1 MQVMN
6 AQVLKRVVNHRLAS
20 LVQRKTR
27 FGRFIYIL
35 QWVKVKM
42 PDTCVS
48 RFTSMA
54 GPLGL
59 LGKIVPT
66 PFIVNVLFLLVCFSL
81 QPANAGVVATS
92 IAIEVDGQRTRF
104 VAEVS
109 GVLAF
114 DVRVSG
120 NPDQIIIASK
130 GLRFNLPKGA
140 GRKVKGLASK
150 MRYGVDEKGTSQF
163 VIDTQGFAKIVSS
176 QLVPK
181 KGKRKARI
189 VVEFELATPVSAVG
203 PDDVV
208 VTGSLTAAPPRPTL
222 LPGLAARLAGK
233 KVIVI
238 DAGHGGMD
246 PGAVSPR
253 KVKEKDVVLA
263 FAQELSR
270 SLLATGR
277 YEVVLTRDD
286 DRFVTLAERVKVA
299 RSNQA
304 DLFVAIHA
312 DTVRGPSARGTTI
325 YTLSETGSDEEA
337 EALAQ
342 KENKADVIGGIDLG
356 QQNSAVADILI
367 DLALRESKGSAVL
380 FSRVALSHLTGK
392 TTLTG
397 VPLRSAG
404 FVVLKAPDVP
414 SVLIELG
421 YLSSKEDEKNMISPA
436 WRATL
441 AEALA
446 NAVDDHFAG
455 RFAASTP

>member
-1 MQVMN
+1 MQ
-6 AQVLKRVVNHRLAS
+6 L
-20 LVQRKTR
+20 
-27 FGRFIYIL
+27 
-35 QWVKVKM
+35 
-42 PDTCVS
+42 PCVS
-48 RFTSMA
+48 RFDVLT
-54 GPLGL
+54 GPLHYL
-59 LGKIVPT
+59 LRIVPALLS
-66 PFIVNVLFLLVCFSL
+66 FKLLFLLASFYVI
-81 QPANAGVVATS
+81 PASAGEVATS
-92 IAIEVDGQRTRF
+92 MKIEMAGQRTRF

-109 GVLAF
+109 GVMVF
-114 DVRVSG
+114 DVRATTNPGQIVVS
-120 NPDQIIIASK
+120 AK

-140 GRKVKGLASK
+140 GRKVKGLVSK
-150 MRYGVDEKGTSQF
+150 MRYGVDATGTSQF
-163 VIDTQGFAKIVSS
+163 VIDTQGLAKIVSS
-176 QLVPK
+176 QLLPK

-189 VVEFELATPVSAVG
+189 VVEFEAATPISTVG

-208 VTGSLTAAPPRPTL
+208 VTGSLTVAPPPLAL
-222 LPGLAARLAGK
+222 LPGLAAHLAGK

-246 PGAVSPR
+246 PGAVSPG

-263 FAQELSR
+263 FALQLSR

-286 DRFVTLAERVKVA
+286 DRFVTLAERVKIA

-325 YTLSETGSDEEA
+325 YTLSETGSDQEA

-342 KENKADVIGGIDLG
+342 KENQADVIGGIDLG
-356 QQNSAVADILI
+356 QQNSEVADILI

-380 FSRVALSHLTGK
+380 FSRVALSHLKGK

-421 YLSSKEDEKNMISPA
+421 YLSSKEDEKNMISPV
-436 WRATL
+436 WRTNL
-441 AEALA
+441 AAALSQ
-446 NAVDDHFAG
+446 AVEDHFAG
-455 RFAASTP
+455 QFAVPAP

>member
-1 MQVMN
+1 MQ
-6 AQVLKRVVNHRLAS
+6 L
-20 LVQRKTR
+20 
-27 FGRFIYIL
+27 
-35 QWVKVKM
+35 
-42 PDTCVS
+42 PCVS
-48 RFTSMA
+48 RFDVLT
-54 GPLGL
+54 GPLHYL
-59 LGKIVPT
+59 LRIVPALLS
-66 PFIVNVLFLLVCFSL
+66 FKLLFLLASFYVI
-81 QPANAGVVATS
+81 PASAGEVATS
-92 IAIEVDGQRTRF
+92 MKIEMAGQRTRF

-109 GVLAF
+109 GVMVF
-114 DVRVSG
+114 DVRATTNPGQIVVS
-120 NPDQIIIASK
+120 AK

-140 GRKVKGLASK
+140 GRKVKGLVSK
-150 MRYGVDEKGTSQF
+150 MRYGVDATGTSQF
-163 VIDTQGFAKIVSS
+163 VIDTQGLAKIVSS
-176 QLVPK
+176 QLLPK

-189 VVEFELATPVSAVG
+189 VVEFEAATPISMVG

-222 LPGLAARLAGK
+222 LPSLAAHLAGK

-246 PGAVSPR
+246 PGAVSPG

-263 FAQELSR
+263 FALQLSR

-286 DRFVTLAERVKVA
+286 DRFVTLAERVKIA

-325 YTLSETGSDEEA
+325 YTLSETGSDQEA

-342 KENKADVIGGIDLG
+342 KENQADVIGGIDLG
-356 QQNSAVADILI
+356 QQNSEVADILI

-380 FSRVALSHLTGK
+380 FSRVALSHLKGK

-421 YLSSKEDEKNMISPA
+421 YLSSKEDEKNMISPV
-436 WRATL
+436 WRTNL
-441 AEALA
+441 AAALSQ
-446 NAVDDHFAG
+446 AVEDHFAG
-455 RFAASTP
+455 QFAVPAP

>member
-1 MQVMN
+1 MQDTCFS
-6 AQVLKRVVNHRLAS
+6 RFAS
-20 LVQRKTR
+20 LARPLRWLVK
-27 FGRFIYIL
+27 IL
-35 QWVKVKM
+35 
-42 PDTCVS
+42 P
-48 RFTSMA
+48 
-54 GPLGL
+54 GL
-59 LGKIVPT
+59 LAVK
-66 PFIVNVLFLLVCFSL
+66 VLFLLFCFTA
-81 QPANAGVVATS
+81 QNAGAAVVATS
-92 IAIEVDGQRTRF
+92 MAIEVRGQRTRF

-114 DVRVSG
+114 DVRVAG
-120 NPDQIIIASK
+120 NPDQIVISTK
-130 GLRFNLPKGA
+130 GLQFNLPKGA

-150 MRYGVDEKGTSQF
+150 MRYGVNELGVAQF
-163 VIDTQGFAKIVSS
+163 VIDTQGLVKIVSS
-176 QLVPK
+176 QLLPK
-181 KGKRKARI
+181 RGKRKARI
-189 VVEFELATPVSAVG
+189 VVEFELASSAYHVA
-203 PDDVV
+203 PDDVE
-208 VTGSLTAAPPRPTL
+208 VTGSLSAAPPRPSL
-222 LPGLAARLAGK
+222 SPGLAAHLAGK

-253 KVKEKDVVLA
+253 KIKEKDVVLA
-263 FAQELSR
+263 FAQELAR

-277 YEVVLTRDD
+277 YEVVLTRND
-286 DRFVTLAERVKVA
+286 DRFVTLAERVKIA

-325 YTLSETGSDEEA
+325 YTLSETGSDREA

-342 KENKADVIGGIDLG
+342 KENQADVIGGIDLG
-356 QQNSAVADILI
+356 QQNSAVADVLI
-367 DLALRESKGSAVL
+367 DLALRESKSSAL
-380 FSRVALSHLTGK
+380 MFSRVALTHLTGK

-421 YLSSKEDEKNMISPA
+421 YLSSQEDEKNMISPV
-436 WRATL
+436 WRTTL
-441 AEALA
+441 ATALS

-455 RFAASTP
+455 QFAVATP

>member
-1 MQVMN
+1 MQ
-6 AQVLKRVVNHRLAS
+6 L
-20 LVQRKTR
+20 
-27 FGRFIYIL
+27 
-35 QWVKVKM
+35 
-42 PDTCVS
+42 PCVS
-48 RFTSMA
+48 RFDVLT
-54 GPLGL
+54 GPLHYL
-59 LGKIVPT
+59 LRIVPALLS
-66 PFIVNVLFLLVCFSL
+66 FKLLFLLASFYVI
-81 QPANAGVVATS
+81 PASAGEVATS
-92 IAIEVDGQRTRF
+92 MKIEMAGQRTRF

-109 GVLAF
+109 GVMVF
-114 DVRVSG
+114 DVRATTNPGQIVVS
-120 NPDQIIIASK
+120 AK

-140 GRKVKGLASK
+140 GRKVKGLVSK
-150 MRYGVDEKGTSQF
+150 MRYGVDATGTSQF
-163 VIDTQGFAKIVSS
+163 VIDTQGLAKIVSS
-176 QLVPK
+176 QLLPK

-189 VVEFELATPVSAVG
+189 VVEFEAATPISMVG

-222 LPGLAARLAGK
+222 LPGLAAHLAGK

-246 PGAVSPR
+246 PGAVSPG

-263 FAQELSR
+263 FALQLSR

-286 DRFVTLAERVKVA
+286 DRFVTLAERVKIA

-325 YTLSETGSDEEA
+325 YTLSETGSDQEA

-342 KENKADVIGGIDLG
+342 KENQADVIGGIDLG
-356 QQNSAVADILI
+356 QQNSEVADILI

-380 FSRVALSHLTGK
+380 FSRVALSHLKGK

-421 YLSSKEDEKNMISPA
+421 YLSSKEDEKNMISPV
-436 WRATL
+436 WRTNL
-441 AEALA
+441 AAALSQ
-446 NAVDDHFAG
+446 AVEDHFAG
-455 RFAASTP
+455 QFAVPAP

>member
-1 MQVMN
+1 MQ
-6 AQVLKRVVNHRLAS
+6 L
-20 LVQRKTR
+20 
-27 FGRFIYIL
+27 
-35 QWVKVKM
+35 
-42 PDTCVS
+42 PCVS
-48 RFTSMA
+48 RFDVLT
-54 GPLGL
+54 GPLHYL
-59 LGKIVPT
+59 LRIVPALLS
-66 PFIVNVLFLLVCFSL
+66 FKLLFLLASFYVI
-81 QPANAGVVATS
+81 PASAGEVATS
-92 IAIEVDGQRTRF
+92 MKIEMAGQRTRF

-109 GVLAF
+109 GVMVF
-114 DVRVSG
+114 DVRATTNPEQIVVS
-120 NPDQIIIASK
+120 AK

-140 GRKVKGLASK
+140 GRKVKGLVSK
-150 MRYGVDEKGTSQF
+150 MRYGVDATGTSQF
-163 VIDTQGFAKIVSS
+163 VIDTQGLAKIVSS
-176 QLVPK
+176 QLLPK

-189 VVEFELATPVSAVG
+189 VVEFEAATPISMVG

-222 LPGLAARLAGK
+222 LPGLAAHLAGK

-246 PGAVSPR
+246 PGAVSPG

-263 FAQELSR
+263 FALQLSR

-286 DRFVTLAERVKVA
+286 DRFVTLAERVKIA

-325 YTLSETGSDEEA
+325 YTLSETGSDQEA

-342 KENKADVIGGIDLG
+342 KENQADVIGGIDLG
-356 QQNSAVADILI
+356 QQNSEVADILI

-380 FSRVALSHLTGK
+380 FSRVALSHLKGK

-421 YLSSKEDEKNMISPA
+421 YLSSKEDEKNMISPV
-436 WRATL
+436 WRTNL
-441 AEALA
+441 AAALSQ
-446 NAVDDHFAG
+446 AVEDHFAG
-455 RFAASTP
+455 QFAVPAP